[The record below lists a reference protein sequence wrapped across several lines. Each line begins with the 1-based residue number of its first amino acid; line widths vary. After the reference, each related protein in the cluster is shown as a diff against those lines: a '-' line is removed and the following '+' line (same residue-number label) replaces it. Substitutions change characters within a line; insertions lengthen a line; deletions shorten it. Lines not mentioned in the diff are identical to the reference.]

1 MTHPTLQP
9 LLVLLEQAEGQRD
22 EALARQARAEKA
34 LAAGRA
40 QQTQLHEYRSEY
52 ENCWGAQFR
61 TGVTMTLMQCYQDFV
76 GRLHGAVDLQAQQ
89 VQRLAHDF
97 ERMRNETLAAEMRVA
112 SVKKLIERR
121 ETTMLLQ
128 AERRDQKS
136 QDEMASRAAWQ
147 RLADRGH
154 ISLSGM

>member
-1 MTHPTLQP
+1 M
-9 LLVLLEQAEGQRD
+9 
-22 EALARQARAEKA
+22 
-34 LAAGRA
+34 
-40 QQTQLHEYRSEY
+40 
-52 ENCWGAQFR
+52 
-61 TGVTMTLMQCYQDFV
+61 
-76 GRLHGAVDLQAQQ
+76 
-89 VQRLAHDF
+89 QRLAHDF
-97 ERMRNETLAAEMRVA
+97 ERTRNDTLAAEMRVA